1 MALGIGDDAALLD
14 STPGQQL
21 VMASDTLVEGVHFPV
36 SASAGQIGTRAL
48 CVNLSD
54 MAAMGA
60 TPRWFTL
67 ALTLPKEKAND
78 QWLAKFSGA
87 IAGIANRYNI
97 ALVGGDTT
105 SGPLSVSMTLLGEVP
120 AGDALQRSGAQV
132 GDRVFVTGTLGDGV
146 AGLKLAI
153 NENSAINV
161 SERLLKRFYSPYP
174 QIETGLRLR
183 RIATACIDISDGLV
197 ADLGH
202 ICQSSG
208 VSATIST
215 EQLPIAEDVR
225 QMAGDQAVSW
235 VLNGGDDY
243 QLCFTVSADKLEA
256 LEQLIEESDLDVT
269 AIGTIDT
276 ADKANSV
283 DKAKPVTVLDRN
295 GEPVEIHKQGYK
307 HFGQ

>member
-1 MALGIGDDAALLD
+1 MALGIGDDAALLN

-21 VMASDTLVEGVHFPV
+21 VMASDTLVEGVHFPA
-36 SASAGQIGTRAL
+36 SASAGQIGSRAL

-67 ALTLPKEKAND
+67 ALTLPKEKANN
-78 QWLAKFSGA
+78 QWLAGFSGA
-87 IAGIANRYNI
+87 IAGIANRYNL

-105 SGPLSVSMTLLGEVP
+105 SGPLTVSLTLLGEVP
-120 AGDALQRSGAQV
+120 SGDALQRSGAQP

-153 NENSAINV
+153 NENNIESV
-161 SERLLKRFYSPYP
+161 SDRLLQRFYSPYP
-174 QIETGLRLR
+174 QIVTGLRLR
-183 RIATACIDISDGLV
+183 RIASACIDISDGLV

-202 ICQSSG
+202 ICQSSE

-235 VLNGGDDY
+235 ALNGGDDY
-243 QLCFTVSADKLEA
+243 QLCFTVSADKLAA
-256 LEQLIEESDLDVT
+256 LQRLIEQFELDVT
-269 AIGTIDT
+269 AIGTIDA
-276 ADKANSV
+276 ADKAYSV
-283 DKAKPVTVLDRN
+283 EKSGLVTVLDRN
-295 GEPVEIHKQGYK
+295 GDPIEIHQQGYK